1 MTSPRIQPFCRKYNI
16 NIDYYDGFRVYPR
29 NITERDIALKIHN
42 NHFSLIWK
50 SQNISFNKA
59 IEEFENNFKVVDSV
73 ISDKHVKRY
82 IKYEYRLKKV
92 QSHIINMIVYDLEN
106 FSTDKAVTY
115 ANCIYRICKISG
127 KNNRDTTKQ

>member
-1 MTSPRIQPFCRKYNI
+1 MTSPRIQPFCRIYNI
-16 NIDYYDGFRVYPR
+16 NIGYYDGFRVCPR
-29 NITERDIALKIHN
+29 NVTQRDIALKIHN
-42 NHFSLIWK
+42 NHFCLIWK

-59 IEEFENNFKVVDSV
+59 IEEFKNNFKFVDSV

-115 ANCIYRICKISG
+115 ANCLYRISKISG
-127 KNNRDTTKQ
+127 KNNRDIRKQ